1 MEARIST
8 ERHVQRQQKLKE
20 QVDTRIAA
28 AIEKKG
34 ILIVFTGNGKG
45 KSTAAFGT
53 VTRAVGHGKT
63 VGVAQ
68 YIKGQ
73 WDNGE
78 YNLLQPLGVEF
89 HIMGTGFTWETQNR
103 QADIDAAKEVWSESK
118 RMLADKR
125 YDLVVLDELTY
136 MLAYHYLDTEE
147 VIASLQNRPAQQ
159 SVIVTGRGCHSQILK
174 WRIRSAKSAPSN
186 MLLITAFR
194 RSRVSTG
201 NNCAW
206 HPARRRFY
214 ISCGT
219 TDFASNHSRNCCKC
233 GESDFSSCHVIIKR
247 LPVRIGTSQGITI
260 SPLSK
265 SC

>member
-63 VGVAQ
+63 V
-68 YIKGQ
+68 
-73 WDNGE
+73 
-78 YNLLQPLGVEF
+78 GVEF

-174 WRIRSAKSAPSN
+174 MADTVSEIRPVKH
-186 MLLITAFR
+186 AFD
-194 RSRVSTG
+194 
-201 NNCAW
+201 N
-206 HPARRRFY
+206 
-214 ISCGT
+214 
-219 TDFASNHSRNCCKC
+219 
-233 GESDFSSCHVIIKR
+233 
-247 LPVRIGTSQGITI
+247 GIQAQPGI
-260 SPLSK
+260 DW
-265 SC
+265 